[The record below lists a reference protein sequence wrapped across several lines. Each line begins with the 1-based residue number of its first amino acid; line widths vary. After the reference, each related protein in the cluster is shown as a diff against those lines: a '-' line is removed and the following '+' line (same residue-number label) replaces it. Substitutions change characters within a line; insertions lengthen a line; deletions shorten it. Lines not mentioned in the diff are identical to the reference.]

1 MCFQISSKVNHRKVV
16 TFEAMNTASIR
27 IKDHNFIMYPSGVLF
42 WEEKSMLLI
51 SDVHLGKV
59 SHFRKFG
66 AAVPQKAVQKN
77 FDVMDE
83 AIAYFKPEH
92 LIFMGDLFHSALNQ
106 EWNLFEKWTKTIHAN
121 IILVVG
127 NHDIISPVKY
137 EDLKI
142 QVVSEIQLEG
152 FLLTH
157 HPEKRDSFFNFC
169 GHVHPSI
176 KMVGLGR
183 QSARLRCFYKSEH
196 QLVLPAFGEFT
207 GSYTL
212 EPIEGCEVFA
222 LLGDSVLP
230 VPIKEKKR
238 KGRYS
243 K

>member
-1 MCFQISSKVNHRKVV
+1 MH
-16 TFEAMNTASIR
+16 
-27 IKDHNFIMYPSGVLF
+27 PSGVLF

-66 AAVPQKAVQKN
+66 AAVPQNAVQKN
-77 FDVMDE
+77 FDLMDE
-83 AIAYFKPEH
+83 AIDFFKPEQ
-92 LIFMGDLFHSALNQ
+92 LIFMGDLFHSSLNR
-106 EWNLFEKWTKTIHAN
+106 EWHLFEKWTTTIDAI

-137 EDLKI
+137 ENLGI

-157 HPEKRDSFFNFC
+157 HPEERANFFNFC

-176 KMVGLGR
+176 RLIGLGR
-183 QSARLRCFYKSEH
+183 QSARLRCFFKSEH
-196 QLVLPAFGEFT
+196 QLLLPAFGEFT
-207 GSYTL
+207 GSHTL
-212 EPIEGCEVFA
+212 EPVEGCQIFA
-222 LLGDSVLP
+222 LLGDTVLP
-230 VPIKEKKR
+230 VPVKEKKR
-238 KGRYS
+238 RGRYS